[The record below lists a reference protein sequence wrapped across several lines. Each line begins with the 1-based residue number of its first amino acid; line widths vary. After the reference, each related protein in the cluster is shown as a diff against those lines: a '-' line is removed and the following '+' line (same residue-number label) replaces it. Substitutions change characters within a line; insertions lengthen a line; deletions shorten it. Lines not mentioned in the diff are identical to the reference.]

1 MQIRFL
7 PGRGGA
13 WISESNLL
21 GILPTVV
28 QSWWVYTSWYP
39 ASLTTACD
47 PNLANWTVS
56 PMALNLLGQEKGF
69 FFFLF
74 NEFKQINS
82 SGRPS
87 SSSHYGV
94 PWSYFLFPSLS
105 LPAFPLVMG
114 APLESSSK

>member
-28 QSWWVYTSWYP
+28 QSWWVYTSRYP

-69 FFFLF
+69 FFFFFLM
-74 NEFKQINS
+74 NLSRLIPVADLQALPTMEFPGATFFFQVLVCQ
-82 SGRPS
+82 PS
-87 SSSHYGV
+87 H
-94 PWSYFLFPSLS
+94 
-105 LPAFPLVMG
+105 
-114 APLESSSK
+114 